1 MFTTYTEV
9 KYITTITQRLQG
21 DKWKYISLSVFNY
34 KLIGTLSLEN
44 RLSKNVFYKTNK
56 LAKGIKM
63 E

>member
-9 KYITTITQRLQG
+9 KYITTITQRVQE

-44 RLSKNVFYKTNK
+44 RLCK
-56 LAKGIKM
+56 
-63 E
+63 